1 MNAELNEVRGRL
13 GAMSQ
18 ESEAYKQRIQKL
30 LSENTGLN
38 EEMRSVQENLRLST
52 GQIGRLTAEFKSM
65 QTQNEEFKKRV
76 SDLETANK
84 RLSGESENKVKA
96 LIQECERLNALVE
109 KRNNEIRALGGE
121 VQDAQE
127 NLRLSAAQTSK
138 MSAEIN
144 EIKNRL
150 GITTQESD
158 TYKQRIQ
165 KLLSENS
172 NLNEEVRSAQEN
184 LRLSAGTMNKLQA
197 EFKTVCGE
205 NDQLKRILDEFGAKK
220 VPEYENKIVVLSQ

>member
-13 GAMSQ
+13 GATSQ

-65 QTQNEEFKKRV
+65 QTQNEEFKKRI

>member
-13 GAMSQ
+13 GATSQ